1 MKYIPD
7 IFSSQVEDSESLN
20 LLFPLHVVI
29 MNFGMTVLYTFDLT
43 V

>member
-20 LLFPLHVVI
+20 LLFHLHVVI